1 MAGPR
6 LVVPGPSFTTLPY
19 GLWDAVQK
27 PDAGDPHWQNGITW
41 IERCGS
47 GDTLYEECIAVT
59 GTGGSPTAQASMTSN
74 ITQTNRGATPFA
86 CYAEFD
92 CSPVG
97 LADAQD
103 IADLALSKISA
114 FQLERAFW
122 TGTAGKTKTGNVAQ
136 TTVFPHLAATTQL
149 TDPNDST
156 IVLQP
161 VTNTSVTGGSS
172 TDVAD
177 GLGQLQNALASCY
190 HGVGVI
196 HIPTTALPT
205 FVAWDLVED
214 RDGGLYTHTGN
225 RVVVGQGYP
234 GTSPWGATPAAG
246 STWIYATGQ
255 VFGYQAPV
263 EMGTYIELFDRSENT
278 HHLVA
283 QQVYVLGFE
292 CCLFATQIA
301 LGVPATGGGQA

>member
-6 LVVPGPSFTTLPY
+6 VVVDSPSFTPLPY
-19 GLWDAVQK
+19 SLWDAVQQR
-27 PDAGDPHWQNGITW
+27 DSGDSHWQNGITW
-41 IERCGS
+41 IDRCGN

-59 GTGGSPTAQASMTSN
+59 GSGGSPTAQASMASN

-97 LADAQD
+97 LADAQS
-103 IADLALSKISA
+103 IADASLAKIRNY
-114 FQLERAFW
+114 QLERAFW

-136 TTVFPHLAATTQL
+136 TTVFPHLAANATL
-149 TDPNDST
+149 TDPNDAT
-156 IVLQP
+156 ITLQP
-161 VTNTSVTGGSS
+161 TANMSASGGAT

-177 GLGQLQNALASCY
+177 GLGQLQGALAGAY

-196 HIPTTALPT
+196 HIPTLALPT
-205 FVAWDLVED
+205 FIAWDLLED

-225 RVVVGQGYP
+225 RVVVGHGYP
-234 GTSPWGATPAAG
+234 GTSPAGAAPAAG
-246 STWIYATGQ
+246 TTWIYGTGA
-255 VFGYQAPV
+255 VFGYQATV
-263 EMGTYIELFDRSENT
+263 EMGSLNELFDRSENT
-278 HHLVA
+278 HHMVA

-292 CCLFATQIA
+292 CALYATQVQ
-301 LGVPATGGGQA
+301 LGVPT

>member
-6 LVVPGPSFTTLPY
+6 VVVPGPSFTPLPY
-19 GLWDAVQK
+19 SLWDAVQK
-27 PDAGDPHWQNGITW
+27 PTAADNHWQNGITW
-41 IERCGS
+41 VDRCGN

-59 GTGGSPTAQASMTSN
+59 GSGGSPTAQASMASN

-97 LADAQD
+97 LADAQT
-103 IADLALSKISA
+103 IADDSLDKIRN

-122 TGTAGKTKTGNVAQ
+122 SGTAGKTKTGNVAQ
-136 TTVFPHLAATTQL
+136 TTVFPHLAANATL

-156 IVLQP
+156 ITLQP
-161 VTNTSVTGGSS
+161 VANMSASGGAT

-177 GLGQLQNALASCY
+177 GLGQLQGALASAY

-196 HIPTTALPT
+196 HIPTAALPT
-205 FVAWDLVED
+205 FVAWDLVEE
-214 RDGGLYTHTGN
+214 RADGGLYTATGN
-225 RVVVGQGYP
+225 RVVVGHGYP
-234 GTSPWGATPAAG
+234 GTSPAGAAPAAG
-246 STWIYATGQ
+246 TTWIYGTGA
-255 VFGYQAPV
+255 VFGYQASV
-263 EMGTYIELFDRSENT
+263 EMGSLNELFDRSENT
-278 HHLVA
+278 HHMVA

-292 CCLFATQIA
+292 CALYATQVQ
-301 LGVPATGGGQA
+301 LGVPT

>member
-6 LVVPGPSFTTLPY
+6 VIVDGPSFTTLPY
-19 GLWDAVQK
+19 GLWDAAQK
-27 PDAGDPHWQNGITW
+27 PPAADSHWQNGITW
-41 IERCGS
+41 VERCGN

-59 GTGGSPTAQASMTSN
+59 GSGGSPTAQASMVAN
-74 ITQTNRGATPFA
+74 ITQTNRGATSFA

-97 LADAQD
+97 LTDAQS
-103 IADLALSKISA
+103 IADTALTKVSA
-114 FQLERAFW
+114 YQLEKAFW
-122 TGTAGKTKTGNVAQ
+122 TGVAGKTKTGNVAQ
-136 TTVFPHLAATTQL
+136 TTVFPHLAASATL
-149 TDPNDST
+149 LDPNDST

-161 VTNTSVTGGSS
+161 TTSQAASGGAT

-177 GLGQLQNALASCY
+177 GLGQLQSALASCY
-190 HGVGVI
+190 HGAGVI

-214 RDGGLYTHTGN
+214 REGGLYTKAGN

-234 GTSPWGATPAAG
+234 GTSPAGAVPAAG
-246 STWIYATGQ
+246 TTWIYATGQ

-263 EMGTYIELFDRSENT
+263 EMGSLIELFDRSENT
-278 HHLVA
+278 HHMVA

-301 LGVPATGGGQA
+301 LGVPTSPTI

>member
-1 MAGPR
+1 VAGPR
-6 LVVPGPSFTTLPY
+6 VVVDSPTFTPLPY

-27 PDAGDPHWQNGITW
+27 PTADTNHWQNGITW
-41 IERCGS
+41 IDRCGD

-59 GTGGSPTAQASMTSN
+59 GSGGSPTAQASMASN

-97 LADAQD
+97 LIDAQT
-103 IADLALSKISA
+103 IADESLTKIRN

-136 TTVFPHLAATTQL
+136 TTVFPHLAANAAVN
-149 TDPNDST
+149 DPNSAQT

-161 VTNTSVTGGSS
+161 AANMAASGGAT

-177 GLGQLQNALASCY
+177 GLGQLQGALATAY
-190 HGVGVI
+190 HGEGVI
-196 HIPTTALPT
+196 HIPTFALPT
-205 FVAWDLVED
+205 FIAWDLVED

-225 RVVVGQGYP
+225 RVVVGHGYT
-234 GTSPWGATPAAG
+234 GSSPAGVAAAAG
-246 STWIYATGQ
+246 TTWIYGTGQ
-255 VFGYQAPV
+255 VFGYQASV
-263 EMGTYIELFDRSENT
+263 EMGSLNELFDRSENT
-278 HHLVA
+278 HHMVA

-292 CCLFATQIA
+292 CALFATQVQ
-301 LGVPATGGGQA
+301 LGVPT